1 MPTIHH
7 RTTIACKI
15 FMKYCV
21 HCARST
27 VDDSEEHII
36 SEKLARAVMAQGE
49 FALVGNE
56 SVPNNETPYVI
67 VDGEATTTLTSSFEN
82 CADIKPKKVNI
93 NLAEGRIA
101 MVTTHVCLKTHCFR
115 SRTGE
120 IRAVTTQAFV
130 VPSLRTDLL
139 SVKLLN
145 FQGYCVMHHPNP
157 EESGLFQLIEGKMD
171 CHGQI

>member
-1 MPTIHH
+1 
-7 RTTIACKI
+7 
-15 FMKYCV
+15 MKYSV
-21 HCARST
+21 QDLR

-67 VDGEATTTLTSSFEN
+67 VDGGATTTLASSFEN
-82 CADIKPKKVNI
+82 CTDINPKKVNI
-93 NLAEGRIA
+93 NLAEGGIA
-101 MVTTHVCLKTHCFR
+101 MVTTHVCLKTNYLR

-130 VPSLRTDLL
+130 MPSLRTDLL
-139 SVKLLN
+139 SVKSLTSKRASHRSRGIRIIL
-145 FQGYCVMHHPNP
+145 VDR
-157 EESGLFQLIEGKMD
+157 GKD
-171 CHGQI
+171 GQI